1 MKTGKM
7 TAALAA
13 LAIFGAPLFAPC
25 TMPLRTAEAAFV
37 SRDAD
42 QTPYNENAET
52 DPYGQTYFRALPAIL
67 RERRETL
74 ETPRWKMPWSGFG
87 FFAPPGELGQL
98 FAVLGKEAEEEEEEA
113 LAGKTMAVYN
123 SRYVQ
128 RMDTCVTSILESRAA
143 YQGGHRGRFSVT
155 GRNFDS
161 RRGRELALGD
171 VFSDTGAVI
180 SLIAGRLRADYP
192 GVVFRDDLEGGLSEK
207 AEKGR
212 LSWTL
217 FARGATF
224 YFEPREIVPGADR
237 YDTGQMIY
245 TATIFYNEAPELFI
259 EPYNRGSAAWSFEV
273 EPFMPIRVPLGDGST
288 AMLQVSGGKIR
299 LGDHECVEEG
309 ALRYRRTTFVSL
321 MDGRRYLYMD
331 VAPREKSEPHEL
343 RVYRLSADGIE
354 RLPGSRPLTML
365 ASPPDDDE
373 DRLILPMIS
382 PGNFCLCEAVS
393 PGEQPTDLY
402 RWLRV
407 QDLTEIDVYQ
417 LIEEEKAHVHYHVG
431 PDGWPEAGQ
440 MWNY

>member
-1 MKTGKM
+1 MKFGKT

-13 LAIFGAPLFAPC
+13 LAILGAPLFAPC
-25 TMPLRTAEAAFV
+25 SMPLRIAEAASV
-37 SRDAD
+37 SRDVD
-42 QTPYNENAET
+42 QTPYNENVEV
-52 DPYGQTYFRALPAIL
+52 DPYGQAYFRPLPAIL

-87 FFAPPGELGQL
+87 FFAPPGELGNI
-98 FAVLGKEAEEEEEEA
+98 FAVLGKEAEEEEEKA
-113 LAGKTMAVYN
+113 LAGKSMAVYN

-128 RMDTCVTSILESRAA
+128 RMDTHVTSILESRAA
-143 YQGGHRGRFSVT
+143 YQGGHRGRFRVT

-161 RRGRELALGD
+161 RSGRELALDD
-171 VFSDTGAVI
+171 VFTNPVTVGGLI
-180 SLIAGRLRADYP
+180 SEHLRVDYP
-192 GVVFRDDLEGGLSEK
+192 DVAFRDDLLYRLREK
-207 AEKGR
+207 AETGK

-217 FARGATF
+217 FARGAIF

-245 TATIFYNEAPELFI
+245 TATILYEEVPVLFTD
-259 EPYNRGSAAWSFEV
+259 EYRQGSPAWSMEL
-273 EPFMPIRVPLGDGST
+273 EPGTPVRVPLGGGT
-288 AMLQVSGGKIR
+288 KAILQVGGRKIR
-299 LGDHECVEEG
+299 LGDHEFIEEG
-309 ALRYRRTTFVSL
+309 ALRYQRFTFVSL
-321 MDGRRYLYMD
+321 MDGRCYLYAD
-331 VAPREKSEPHEL
+331 VAPHEKSEPHEL

-382 PGNFCLCEAVS
+382 PGNFCLCEAVI

-431 PDGWPEAGQ
+431 PDGWPEVGQ
-440 MWNY
+440 IWNY